1 MQGFTSP
8 PRHMSDAEIRERL
21 SKALPK
27 PHMTPAEE
35 TLSRM
40 VGQRMS
46 PTYQL
51 TCLQFRRVIEQY
63 RIVQYQR

>member
-1 MQGFTSP
+1 MTRTLSN
-8 PRHMSDAEIRERL
+8 AEIRERL
-21 SKALPK
+21 TKVLPK
-27 PHMTPAEE
+27 PQMTPAEE
-35 TLSRM
+35 TLSKM
-40 VGQRMS
+40 VAQRMS